1 MSSNKRRRKNA
12 EAHASEILRNGRRPV
27 TDVDVLEVLKRWRF
41 NKSTARQNVLP
52 EGEEYVFSD
61 HEFKNREST

>member
-12 EAHASEILRNGRRPV
+12 EAHASEILTHGRPV
-27 TDVDVLEVLKRWRF
+27 TDADVLEVLRRWRF
-41 NKSTARQNVLP
+41 HKNTARQNVLP

-61 HEFKNREST
+61 HEFKNREPT